1 MGRELKIILANES
14 QTLLLGKKLASM
26 LCGGEFI
33 AFFGDLGAGKT
44 TLVRGLAAELGIDS
58 IASPTF
64 NIVRHHENGRLT
76 LDHFDCYRLSDYE
89 ELLAIG
95 FDDYLSSGSVIV
107 MEWCENVEEAL
118 PPERLEIHISGSG
131 NDVREVRIIP
141 FGAEYAKFTEG
152 SRLELK

>member
-1 MGRELKIILANES
+1 MNGELELTLATEE
-14 QTLLLGKKLASM
+14 QTMLLGRKLASM

-44 TLVRGLAAELGIDS
+44 TLVRGIAAELGIDS

-64 NIVRHHENGRLT
+64 NIVRHHEGGRLT

-95 FDDYLSSGSVIV
+95 FDDYILSGSVIV
-107 MEWCENVEEAL
+107 MEWCENVEGAL
-118 PPERLEIHISGSG
+118 PNERLEIHISGSG
-131 NDVREVRIIP
+131 SDVRKVRIVSL
-141 FGAEYAKFTEG
+141 GAKYRKFTEG
-152 SRLELK
+152 DCLKLK